1 MSGDHNMSD
10 SIKWKSTN
18 NKQAKILTYLKKR
31 KTPATLKQICLQVKI
46 DKRSCDQ
53 FLKQLAHKG
62 RVNTWLETSAFEKE
76 KLFLLTQESK

>member
-1 MSGDHNMSD
+1 MSGDHNLYD

-46 DKRSCDQ
+46 DKRSCNQ

-62 RVNTWLETSAFEKE
+62 RVNIWLETGTFEKE
-76 KLFLLTQESK
+76 RLFLLTQESK

>member
-18 NKQAKILTYLKKR
+18 NKQTKILTYLKKR
-31 KTPATLKQICLQVKI
+31 KTPATLKQICLQVEI

-62 RVNTWLETSAFEKE
+62 RVNTWLETGAFEKE
-76 KLFLLTQESK
+76 RLFLLTQESK